1 MKVSA
6 KMRKNALVPIRDRQY
21 IICKFNNQGDL
32 PKMKAFATEN
42 LRNLAVIGHGDSGKT
57 QLVSS
62 MLYVAGMPGRWGK
75 VDEGTTITDY
85 DEDSIERKVS
95 LNNNFAHLEYGDT
108 KINFIDTPGYA
119 AFVSHARP
127 ALRVADCALVVVD
140 GVHGIEVQTEK
151 TWQYANEFMLPR
163 FMVINKLDKEH
174 ADFGHAI
181 ETATSSFARSI
192 VPFTLPIGKEGDF
205 KGVVDVVHQ
214 KAYSFDERGKAT
226 EIPMPEEGRDIFE
239 RTRERLIEIVA
250 ESDDEL
256 MEKYF
261 SDGTLP
267 EEDIYPN
274 LAKAIASS
282 KLCPVYAASSTTLV
296 GLQILLEHIIEFA
309 PNPATHEM
317 EYGFADSDMSG
328 DRISRRY
335 SNDEP
340 FSAYVFRTIADP
352 FAGRINVMK
361 VVSGKISSEATV
373 HNSTRDAAERLGALH
388 VIAGKNLEKIP
399 EAATGDI
406 VAVVKL
412 RETQTGDTLCD
423 KAKPICFPKV
433 EYPEAAI
440 AFAIE
445 PKSRADEEKISTA
458 LHKILEEDPSL
469 HFDRDPQTKE
479 FILSGSGQLHIETV
493 VDKLHKRYHVE
504 VALHPPKVPYKE
516 TITMPAEVQ
525 GRHKKQSG
533 GRGQFGDCKVI
544 FEPLDR
550 GAGFEWVDKIFGG
563 AIPQNFRPAVE
574 KGIIEAAQGGCV
586 AGYPLVDFRVTLI
599 DGSYHTVDSD
609 EHSFKAAGRKAFRA
623 AMEKAKPTLLEPI
636 MDVEVFTPQ
645 EVAGDIMGDL
655 NSRRGRVAG
664 MEMRGKQQVI
674 KAKVPLSEMLD
685 YQSKLNS
692 VTQARGSYHMQFSHY
707 DPLPGNLMK
716 KVVDEA
722 VAAGR
727 VRPHDDDE

>member
-1 MKVSA
+1 
-6 KMRKNALVPIRDRQY
+6 
-21 IICKFNNQGDL
+21 
-32 PKMKAFATEN
+32 MKAFATEN
-42 LRNLAVIGHGDSGKT
+42 IRNLAVIGHGDAGKT

-62 MLYVAGMPGRWGK
+62 LLHAAGMPGRWGK

-85 DEDSIERKVS
+85 EEDSIERKVS
-95 LNNNFAHLEYGDT
+95 LNNNFAHLEYQDT
-108 KINFIDTPGYA
+108 KINLIDTPGYA

-127 ALRVADCALVVVD
+127 ALRVADSALVVVD

-151 TWQYANEFMLPR
+151 TWNYANEFMLPR

-174 ADFGHAI
+174 SDFGHAL
-181 ETATSSFARSI
+181 ETATQSFARSI
-192 VPFTLPIGKEGDF
+192 VPFTLPIGSEANF

-214 KAYSFDERGKAT
+214 KAYEFDPDGKAK
-226 EIPMPEEGRDIFE
+226 EIPLPEEGRDVFE

-250 ESDDEL
+250 ESDDAL

-261 SDGTLP
+261 EDGTLP

-274 LAKAIASS
+274 LASAIAKS
-282 KLCPVYAASSTTLV
+282 KLCPVYAVSSTTLA
-296 GLQILLEHIIEFA
+296 GLQILLNHIVEFA
-309 PNPATHEM
+309 PTPATHEA
-317 EYGFADSDMSG
+317 EYGFADNEMSG
-328 DRISRRY
+328 DRVSRKY
-335 SNDEP
+335 SASEP

-361 VVSGKISSEATV
+361 VISGKVSTDATV
-373 HNSTRDAAERLGALH
+373 YNSTRETMERLGALH
-388 VIAGKNLEKIP
+388 VIAGKTLDKVN

-406 VAVVKL
+406 IAVVKL
-412 RETQTGDTLCD
+412 KDTQTGDTLCD
-423 KAKPICFPKV
+423 KANPIVYPKV

-445 PKSRADEEKISTA
+445 PKSRADEDKISAA

-469 HFDRDPQTKE
+469 HFDRDAQTKE

-493 VDKLHKRYHVE
+493 VKKLEQRYHVE
-504 VALHPPKVPYKE
+504 VTLHPPKVPYKE
-516 TITMPAEVQ
+516 TITQQVEVQ

-544 FEPLDR
+544 FEPLER

-563 AIPQNFRPAVE
+563 SVPQNFRPAIE
-574 KGIIEAAQGGCV
+574 KGILEAAAGGAV
-586 AGYPLVDFRVTLI
+586 AGYPLVDFKVTLI

-609 EHSFKAAGRKAFRA
+609 EHSFRAAGRKAFRA
-623 AMEKAKPTLLEPI
+623 AMEKARPTLLEPI

-645 EVAGDIMGDL
+645 EVSGDIMGDL
-655 NSRRGRVAG
+655 NSRRGRVGG
-664 MEMRGKQQVI
+664 MEMRGRQQVI

-707 DPLPGNLMK
+707 DPLPGNLSQ
-716 KVVDEA
+716 KVIDEA

-727 VRPHDDDE
+727 VRASDDED

>member
-1 MKVSA
+1 
-6 KMRKNALVPIRDRQY
+6 
-21 IICKFNNQGDL
+21 
-32 PKMKAFATEN
+32 AT
-42 LRNLAVIGHGDSGKT
+42 
-57 QLVSS
+57 
-62 MLYVAGMPGRWGK
+62 PRWGK
-75 VDEGTTITDY
+75 VDEGTTVTDH
-85 DEDSIERKVS
+85 DADSIERKVS
-95 LNNNFAHLEYGDT
+95 LNNNFAHLEYKDT
-108 KINFIDTPGYA
+108 KINLIDTPGYA

-127 ALRVADCALVVVD
+127 ALRVADCSLVVVD
-140 GVHGIEVQTEK
+140 AVHGIEVQTEK
-151 TWQYANEFMLPR
+151 TWQYANEFLLPR
-163 FMVINKLDKEH
+163 FMVINKMDKEH
-174 ADFGHAI
+174 ADFGHAL

-192 VPFTLPIGKEGDF
+192 VPFSLPIGTEANF

-214 KAYSFDERGKAT
+214 KAYSFDEHGKAK
-226 EIPMPEEGRDIFE
+226 EIPIPEEGRDIFE

-250 ESDDEL
+250 ESDDAL

-261 SDGTLP
+261 ADGTLP

-282 KLCPVYAASSTTLV
+282 KLCPVYAVSSSNLV
-296 GLQILLEHIIEFA
+296 GLQLLLDHIVEFA
-309 PNPATHEM
+309 PNPATHEA
-317 EYGFADSDMSG
+317 EYGFANSDMTG
-328 DRISRRY
+328 DRISRKY

-361 VVSGKISSEATV
+361 IVSGKVVSDATV
-373 HNSTRDAAERLGALH
+373 QNTSRDSAERLGALH
-388 VIAGKNLEKIP
+388 LISGKTLEKVDS
-399 EAATGDI
+399 AQTGDI
-406 VAVVKL
+406 IAVVKL
-412 RETQTGDTLCD
+412 KDTQTGDTLSD
-423 KAKPICFPKV
+423 KAKPIVYPKV

-445 PKSRADEEKISTA
+445 PKSRADEEKISVA
-458 LHKILEEDPSL
+458 LHKVLEEDPSL
-469 HFDRDPQTKE
+469 TFERDPQTKE

-493 VDKLHKRYHVE
+493 VDKLNNRFHVE
-504 VALHPPKVPYKE
+504 VTLHPPKVPYKE
-516 TITMPAEVQ
+516 TITASCEVQ

-544 FEPLDR
+544 FEPLER
-550 GAGFEWVDKIFGG
+550 GGGFEWVDKIFGG
-563 AIPQNFRPAVE
+563 AVPQNFRPAIE
-574 KGIIEAAQGGCV
+574 KGILEAAAGGAV
-586 AGYPLVDFRVTLI
+586 AGYPLVDFKVTLI

-623 AMEKAKPTLLEPI
+623 AMERAKPTLLEPI

-645 EVAGDIMGDL
+645 EASGDIMGDL
-655 NSRRGRVAG
+655 NSRRGRVGG

-707 DPLPGNLMK
+707 DPLPHNLAQ
-716 KVVDEA
+716 KVIDEA

-727 VRPHDDDE
+727 VRAQDDDE

>member
-1 MKVSA
+1 
-6 KMRKNALVPIRDRQY
+6 
-21 IICKFNNQGDL
+21 
-32 PKMKAFATEN
+32 MKAFATEN
-42 LRNLAVIGHGDSGKT
+42 IRNLAVIGHGDAGKT

-62 MLYVAGMPGRWGK
+62 LLHVAGSGQHRWGK

-85 DEDSIERKVS
+85 EEDSIERKVS
-95 LNNNFAHLEYGDT
+95 LNNNFAHVEYKDT
-108 KINFIDTPGYA
+108 KINLIDTPGYA

-151 TWQYANEFMLPR
+151 TWQYANEFLLPR
-163 FMVINKLDKEH
+163 FMVINKIDKEH
-174 ADFGHAI
+174 ADFGHALD
-181 ETATSSFARSI
+181 TAAESFARSI
-192 VPFTLPIGKEGDF
+192 VPFTLPIGSEANF

-214 KAYSFDERGKAT
+214 KAYEFDAEGKAK
-226 EIPMPEEGRDIFE
+226 EIPIPEEGKSLFE
-239 RTRERLIEIVA
+239 STRERLIEIVA
-250 ESDDEL
+250 ESDDAL
-256 MEKYF
+256 MEEYF
-261 SDGTLP
+261 ENGTLP
-267 EEDIYPN
+267 EEKIYPN

-282 KLCPVYAASSTTLV
+282 KLCPVYAVSSLNLV
-296 GLQILLEHIIEFA
+296 GLQILLDHIVEFA
-309 PNPATHEM
+309 PNPATHEA
-317 EYGFADSDMSG
+317 EYGFADNEMQG
-328 DRISRRY
+328 DRITRKY

-352 FAGRINVMK
+352 FAGRITVMK
-361 VVSGKISSEATV
+361 VISGKVAADATV
-373 HNSTRDAAERLGALH
+373 QNTTRDSAERLGALH
-388 VIAGKNLEKIP
+388 VISGKTLDKVN

-406 VAVVKL
+406 IACVKL
-412 RETQTGDTLCD
+412 KDTQTGDTLAD
-423 KAKPICFPKV
+423 KAKPIVYPKV

-445 PKSRADEEKISTA
+445 PKSRADEDKISAA

-493 VDKLHKRYHVE
+493 VKKLEHRYHVE

-516 TITMPAEVQ
+516 TITQQVEVQ

-533 GRGQFGDCKVI
+533 GRGQFGDCKCI

-563 AIPQNFRPAVE
+563 AVPQNFRPAIE
-574 KGIIEAAQGGCV
+574 KGIIEAAASGSV
-586 AGYPLVDFRVTLI
+586 AGYPLVDFKVTLI

-645 EVAGDIMGDL
+645 EVSGDIMGDL
-655 NSRRGRVAG
+655 NSRRGRVGG
-664 MEMRGKQQVI
+664 MEVRGKQQVI

-707 DPLPGNLMK
+707 DPLPHNLAD
-716 KVVDEA
+716 KVVAEA
-722 VAAGR
+722 IAAGR
-727 VRPHDDDE
+727 VRAHDEDE

>member
-1 MKVSA
+1 
-6 KMRKNALVPIRDRQY
+6 
-21 IICKFNNQGDL
+21 
-32 PKMKAFATEN
+32 MKAFTTEH
-42 LRNLAVIGHGDSGKT
+42 LRNMAVIGHGDAGKT
-57 QLVSS
+57 QLTAS
-62 MLYVAGMPGRWGK
+62 LAYVAGSTPRWGK
-75 VDEGTTITDY
+75 VDEGTTITDF

-95 LNNNFAHLEYGDT
+95 LNNNFAHLEYGDS
-108 KINFIDTPGYA
+108 KINLIDTPGYA
-119 AFVSHARP
+119 AFVAHARP

-151 TWQYANEFMLPR
+151 TWQYANEFLLPR
-163 FMVINKLDKEH
+163 FMVINKIDKEH
-174 ADFGHAI
+174 ADFGHAL

-192 VPFTLPIGKEGDF
+192 VPFTLPLGKEGDF

-214 KAYSFDERGKAT
+214 KAYEFDSNGKAK
-226 EIPMPEEGRDIFE
+226 EIPIPETGRDVFD

-250 ESDDEL
+250 ESDDAL

-261 SDGTLP
+261 NDGTLP

-274 LAKAIASS
+274 LAKAIAAS
-282 KLCPVYAASSTTLV
+282 KLCPVYAVSANTLV
-296 GLQILLEHIIEFA
+296 GLQILLDHIVEFA
-309 PNPATHEM
+309 PNPATHEA
-317 EYGFADSDMSG
+317 EYGFTNPEMVG
-328 DRISRRY
+328 DRVSRKY

-361 VVSGKISSEATV
+361 IVSGKIASDAAV
-373 HNSTRDAAERLGALH
+373 FNSTRDTTERLGALH
-388 VIAGKNLEKIP
+388 VINGKTLDKVN
-399 EAATGDI
+399 EAQTGDI
-406 VAVVKL
+406 IAVVKL
-412 RETQTGDTLCD
+412 KDTQTGDTLCD
-423 KAKPICFPKV
+423 KSNAIVYPKV

-445 PKSRADEEKISTA
+445 PKSRADEEKISVA

-469 HFDRDPQTKE
+469 HFDRDAQTKE

-493 VDKLHKRYHVE
+493 VDKLNNRYHVE

-516 TITMPAEVQ
+516 TITAQVEVQ

-533 GRGQFGDCKVI
+533 GRGQFGDCKCI

-574 KGIIEAAQGGCV
+574 KGILEAAQTGYV
-586 AGYPLVDFRVTLI
+586 AGYPMVDFRVTLI

-609 EHSFKAAGRKAFRA
+609 EHSFKAAGRKAYRA

-645 EVAGDIMGDL
+645 EVSGDIMGDL
-655 NSRRGRVAG
+655 NSRRGRVGG
-664 MEMRGKQQVI
+664 MDMRGKQQVI

-707 DPLPGNLMK
+707 DPLPHNLAQ
-716 KVVDEA
+716 KVIDEA

-727 VRPHDDDE
+727 VRAHDDED

>member
-1 MKVSA
+1 
-6 KMRKNALVPIRDRQY
+6 
-21 IICKFNNQGDL
+21 
-32 PKMKAFATEN
+32 MKAFATEN
-42 LRNLAVIGHGDSGKT
+42 IRNLAVIGHGDAGKT

-62 MLYVAGMPGRWGK
+62 LLHVSGTSHRWGK
-75 VDEGTTITDY
+75 VDEGTTVTDFE
-85 DEDSIERKVS
+85 EDAIERKVS
-95 LNNNFAHLEYGDT
+95 LNNNFAHLEYKDT
-108 KINFIDTPGYA
+108 KINLIDTPGYA
-119 AFVSHARP
+119 AFVAHARP

-151 TWQYANEFMLPR
+151 TWQYANEFLLPR
-163 FMVINKLDKEH
+163 FMVINKIDKEH
-174 ADFGHAI
+174 ADFGHAL

-192 VPFTLPIGKEGDF
+192 VPFTLPIGMEGNF

-214 KAYSFDERGKAT
+214 KAYEFDEYGKAK
-226 EIPMPEEGRDIFE
+226 EVPLPEEGRDVFD

-250 ESDDEL
+250 ESDDAL

-261 SDGTLP
+261 ADGTLP

-282 KLCPVYAASSTTLV
+282 KLCPVYAVSSTTLV
-296 GLQILLEHIIEFA
+296 GLQILLDHIVEFG
-309 PNPATHEM
+309 PNPATHEA
-317 EYGFADSDMSG
+317 EYGFTNPEMAG

-335 SNDEP
+335 SAGEP

-361 VVSGKISSEATV
+361 IISGKVASDATV
-373 HNSTRDAAERLGALH
+373 YNSTRDTSERLGSLH
-388 VIAGKNLEKIP
+388 VISGKTLDKVN
-399 EAATGDI
+399 EASTGDI
-406 VAVVKL
+406 IAVVKL
-412 RETQTGDTLCD
+412 KETQTGDTLCD
-423 KAKPICFPKV
+423 KANAIVYPAV

-445 PKSRADEEKISTA
+445 PKSRADEEKISAA
-458 LHKILEEDPSL
+458 LHRILEEDPSL
-469 HFDRDPQTKE
+469 HFDRDAQTKE

-493 VDKLHKRYHVE
+493 VDKLKNRYHVE

-516 TITMPAEVQ
+516 TITQTAEVQ

-544 FEPLDR
+544 FEPLPR
-550 GAGFEWVDKIFGG
+550 GGGFEWVDKIFGG
-563 AIPQNFRPAVE
+563 SIPQNFRPAVE
-574 KGIIEAAQGGCV
+574 KGILEAAQSGAV
-586 AGYPLVDFRVTLI
+586 AGYPMVDFRVTLV

-623 AMEKAKPTLLEPI
+623 AMEKVKPTLLEPI

-645 EVAGDIMGDL
+645 EVSGDIMGDL
-655 NSRRGRVAG
+655 NSRRGRVSG

-707 DPLPGNLMK
+707 DPLPGNLAQ
-716 KVVDEA
+716 KVIEEA
-722 VAAGR
+722 VASGR
-727 VRPHDDDE
+727 VRAHEEDE

>member
-1 MKVSA
+1 
-6 KMRKNALVPIRDRQY
+6 
-21 IICKFNNQGDL
+21 
-32 PKMKAFATEN
+32 
-42 LRNLAVIGHGDSGKT
+42 VIGHGDAGKT

-62 MLYVAGMPGRWGK
+62 LLHVAGTTHRWGK
-75 VDEGTTITDY
+75 VDEGTTVTDY
-85 DEDSIERKVS
+85 EEDSIARKIS
-95 LNNNFAHLEYGDT
+95 LNNNFAHAEYKDT

-151 TWQYANEFMLPR
+151 TWQYANEFLLPR

-174 ADFGHAI
+174 SDFGHAL
-181 ETATSSFARSI
+181 ETATQSFARSI
-192 VPFTLPIGKEGDF
+192 VPFTLPIGTEANF

-214 KAYSFDERGKAT
+214 KAYEFDADGKAK
-226 EIPMPEEGRDIFE
+226 EIPMPETGRDIFE

-250 ESDDEL
+250 ESDDAL

-261 SDGTLP
+261 ADGTLP

-274 LAKAIASS
+274 LAKAIAAS
-282 KLCPVYAASSTTLV
+282 KLCPVYAVSSSTAV
-296 GLQILLEHIIEFA
+296 GLQILLDHIVEFA
-309 PNPATHEM
+309 PTPATHEA
-317 EYGFADSDMSG
+317 EYGFADSDMQG
-328 DRISRRY
+328 DRISRKY

-352 FAGRINVMK
+352 FAGRINVFK
-361 VVSGKISSEATV
+361 VISGKVASDATV
-373 HNSTRDAAERLGALH
+373 QNTSRDAAERLGALH
-388 VIAGKNLEKIP
+388 SIQGKTLDKIN
-399 EAATGDI
+399 EANTGDI

-412 RETQTGDTLCD
+412 KDTQTGDTLSD
-423 KAKPICFPKV
+423 KAKPIVYPKV

-445 PKSRADEEKISTA
+445 PKSRADEEKISVA

-493 VDKLHKRYHVE
+493 VGKLRDRYHVE

-516 TITMPAEVQ
+516 TITQSVEVQ

-544 FEPLDR
+544 FEPKQR
-550 GAGFEWVDKIFGG
+550 GEGFEWVDKIFGG

-574 KGIIEAAQGGCV
+574 KGILEAAATGAV
-586 AGYPLVDFRVTLI
+586 AGYPLVDFKVTLI

-645 EVAGDIMGDL
+645 EFSGDIMGDL
-655 NSRRGRVAG
+655 NSRRGRVSG
-664 MEMRGKQQVI
+664 MDMRGKQQVI

-707 DPLPGNLMK
+707 DPLPHNLAD
-716 KVVDEA
+716 KVIQEA
-722 VAAGR
+722 VASGR
-727 VRPHDDDE
+727 VRAHEEED

>member
-1 MKVSA
+1 
-6 KMRKNALVPIRDRQY
+6 
-21 IICKFNNQGDL
+21 
-32 PKMKAFATEN
+32 MKAFTTEH
-42 LRNLAVIGHGDSGKT
+42 LRNLAVIGHGDAGKT
-57 QLVSS
+57 QLTAS
-62 MLYVAGMPGRWGK
+62 LAYVAGATPRWGK
-75 VDEGTTITDY
+75 VDDGSTLTDY
-85 DEDSIERKVS
+85 DDDSVARKVS
-95 LNNNFAHLEYGDT
+95 LNNNFAHIEFGDC
-108 KINFIDTPGYA
+108 KLNLIDTPGYA

-163 FMVINKLDKEH
+163 FMVVNKIDKEH
-174 ADFGHAI
+174 ADFGHAL
-181 ETATSSFARSI
+181 ETATASFARSI
-192 VPFTLPIGKEGDF
+192 VPFTLPIGAEGNF

-214 KAYSFDERGKAT
+214 KAYEFDENGKAT
-226 EIPMPEEGRDIFE
+226 SIAIPSEGKDIFD

-250 ESDDEL
+250 ESDDAL

-261 SDGTLP
+261 EDGTLP

-274 LAKAIASS
+274 LAKAIAKS
-282 KLCPVYAASSTTLV
+282 KLCPVYAVSSTTLV
-296 GLQILLEHIIEFA
+296 GLQILLDHLVEFA
-309 PNPATHEM
+309 PNPATHEA
-317 EYGFADSDMSG
+317 EYGFVDAEMSG
-328 DRISRRY
+328 DRINRKY
-335 SNDEP
+335 SNDDP

-361 VVSGKISSEATV
+361 VVSGKVASDATV
-373 HNSTRDAAERLGALH
+373 YNSTRDTPERLGALH
-388 VIAGKNLEKIP
+388 VISGKNLDKVN
-399 EAATGDI
+399 EAQTGDI
-406 VAVVKL
+406 IAVVKL
-412 RETQTGDTLCD
+412 KDTQTGDTLCD
-423 KAKPICFPKV
+423 KAKPIVYPKV

-445 PKSRADEEKISTA
+445 PKSRADEEKISVA

-493 VDKLHKRYHVE
+493 VKKLEQRYHVE
-504 VALHPPKVPYKE
+504 VTLHPPKVPYKE
-516 TITMPAEVQ
+516 TITQQVEVQ

-550 GAGFEWVDKIFGG
+550 GSGFEWVDKIFGG

-574 KGIIEAAQGGCV
+574 KGIIEAAQGGAV

-609 EHSFKAAGRKAFRA
+609 EHSFRAAGRKAFRA
-623 AMEKAKPTLLEPI
+623 AMEKARPTLLEPI

-645 EVAGDIMGDL
+645 EVSGDIMGDL
-655 NSRRGRVAG
+655 NSRRGRVGG
-664 MEMRGKQQVI
+664 MDMRGKQQVI

-707 DPLPGNLMK
+707 DPLPHNLAQ
-716 KVVDEA
+716 KVIDEA

-727 VRPHDDDE
+727 VRAHEDDE

>member
-1 MKVSA
+1 
-6 KMRKNALVPIRDRQY
+6 
-21 IICKFNNQGDL
+21 
-32 PKMKAFATEN
+32 MKAFTTEN
-42 LRNLAVIGHGDSGKT
+42 LRNLAVIGHGDAGKT

-62 MLYVAGMPGRWGK
+62 MLHVAGMPGRWGK
-75 VDEGTTITDY
+75 VDEGTTVTDY
-85 DEDSIERKVS
+85 EEDSIERKVS
-95 LNNNFAHLEYGDT
+95 LNNNFAHLETGDT

-151 TWQYANEFMLPR
+151 TWQYANEFLLPR
-163 FMVINKLDKEH
+163 FMVINKIDKEH
-174 ADFGHAI
+174 ADFGHAL
-181 ETATSSFARSI
+181 ETATESFARSI
-192 VPFTLPIGKEGDF
+192 VPFTLPIGAEGDF

-214 KAYSFDERGKAT
+214 KAYSFDTAGKAT
-226 EIPMPEEGRDIFE
+226 EIPIPDAGRDIFE

-250 ESDDEL
+250 ESDDAL
-256 MEKYF
+256 MEEYF
-261 SDGTLP
+261 ENGTLP
-267 EEDIYPN
+267 EEKIYPN

-282 KLCPVYAASSTTLV
+282 KLCPVYAVSATTLV
-296 GLQILLEHIIEFA
+296 GLSVLIDHIVEFA
-309 PNPATHEM
+309 PNPATHES
-317 EYGFADSDMSG
+317 EYGFKDNDMAG
-328 DRISRRY
+328 DRINRKY

-361 VVSGKISSEATV
+361 VVSGKISSDATV
-373 HNSTRDAAERLGALH
+373 QNTSRDVAERLGALH
-388 VIAGKNLEKIP
+388 VIAGKTLEKVDS
-399 EAATGDI
+399 AATGDI
-406 VAVVKL
+406 IAVVKL
-412 RETQTGDTLCD
+412 KETQTGDTLAD
-423 KAKPICFPKV
+423 KSSPIVFPKV

-445 PKSRADEEKISTA
+445 PKSRADEDKISGA

-469 HFDRDPQTKE
+469 HFDRDAQTKE

-493 VDKLHKRYHVE
+493 VKKLHDRYHVD

-516 TITMPAEVQ
+516 TITMSAEVQ

-533 GRGQFGDCKVI
+533 GRGQFGDCKCI
-544 FEPLDR
+544 FEPLER
-550 GAGFEWVDKIFGG
+550 GGGFEWVDKIFGG
-563 AIPQNFRPAVE
+563 SVPANFRPAIE
-574 KGIIEAAQGGCV
+574 KGIIEAAASGAV
-586 AGYPLVDFRVTLI
+586 AGYPLVDFKVTLI
-599 DGSYHTVDSD
+599 DGSFHAVDSD
-609 EHSFKAAGRKAFRA
+609 EHSFRAAGRKAFRA
-623 AMEKAKPTLLEPI
+623 AIEKAKPVLLEPI

-645 EVAGDIMGDL
+645 EVAGDIMGDM
-655 NSRRGRVAG
+655 NSRRGRVGG
-664 MEMRGKQQVI
+664 MEVRGKQQVI

-707 DPLPGNLMK
+707 DPLPGNLAQ
-716 KVVDEA
+716 KVIDEA

-727 VRPHDDDE
+727 VRAHEDDD